1 MPAPHPSEKSAIR
14 VASLKKYHA
23 VLNLRDSVSP
33 PEKTGMDLA
42 RATRARCAP
51 EQHSPDAHGHGASV
65 GHNGRNRGSFPG
77 MRRSDGRSSALA

>member
-1 MPAPHPSEKSAIR
+1 
-14 VASLKKYHA
+14 
-23 VLNLRDSVSP
+23 
-33 PEKTGMDLA
+33 MDLV

-77 MRRSDGRSSALA
+77 PRRSDGRSSACVKLRKRNHICLGVKANSLSLPLPQS